1 LQVFVGA
8 FRGGKRGGS
17 RTAHLHAAAADA
29 ASADAAS
36 TEADLPVTTWRTS
49 RPRSRQKA
57 DHPAD
62 KAGSSRQTTAQAQVQ
77 PEHKGNQEQQQEEE
91 EGSQAEQIGDEEAEE
106 KEEEE
111 EEEEE
116 EDDHIEE
123 DEEADAAAAAPM
135 HAEESGELMFEA
147 DVVDALAN
155 LPSSQPLE

>member
-1 LQVFVGA
+1 MGA

-29 ASADAAS
+29 ALS
-36 TEADLPVTTWRTS
+36 EADLPVTTWRTS
-49 RPRSRQKA
+49 RPRSRLKA

-62 KAGSSRQTTAQAQVQ
+62 NAASSRRSTTQAQAQL
-77 PEHKGNQEQQQEEE
+77 EHKGNQEQQQDEE
-91 EGSQAEQIGDEEAEE
+91 EGSQAEQIEDEEAEAEE

-116 EDDHIEE
+116 DGHSEE
-123 DEEADAAAAAPM
+123 DEEADAVAAAPM

-155 LPSSQPLE
+155 LPSSQPIG

>member
-1 LQVFVGA
+1 MGA

-17 RTAHLHAAAADA
+17 RTAHLHAAAAHT
-29 ASADAAS
+29 ASS
-36 TEADLPVTTWRTS
+36 EADLPVTTWRSS

-62 KAGSSRQTTAQAQVQ
+62 KAASSRQKSAQAQAQ
-77 PEHKGNQEQQQEEE
+77 PEHKGNQDQQQQEEE
-91 EGSQAEQIGDEEAEE
+91 EGSQAEQIEDEEAEATEE

-116 EDDHIEE
+116 EEDEQIEE
-123 DEEADAAAAAPM
+123 DEEADADDAAAPM

-155 LPSSQPLE
+155 LPSSQPLG

>member
-1 LQVFVGA
+1 MGA

-29 ASADAAS
+29 AAS
-36 TEADLPVTTWRTS
+36 EGDLSVTTWRTS

-62 KAGSSRQTTAQAQVQ
+62 KAASSHQNTAQAQAQ
-77 PEHKGNQEQQQEEE
+77 LEHKGNQGQQQDEE
-91 EGSQAEQIGDEEAEE
+91 EGGQAEQVEDEEAEAE
-106 KEEEE
+106 GKDEEEE

-116 EDDHIEE
+116 EDEDIEE
-123 DEEADAAAAAPM
+123 DEEADAATAAPM

-155 LPSSQPLE
+155 LPSSQPLG